1 MKKKSKGYKAGG
13 RIKAKGMMKGGM
25 MKAKG
30 MKAGGKMPMSK
41 DPKTGQMVPT
51 FAMDG
56 KGKMM
61 GGGKVRMTP
70 KGMSAGGAVAAVNKD
85 MKKKSKGMAK
95 GGVVKSKMGSKGGAK
110 GGKTVARG
118 SGAARPQKFGKNG

>member
-1 MKKKSKGYKAGG
+1 MKKKSKGYARGG
-13 RIKAKGMMKGGM
+13 KTMKPKGMNT
-25 MKAKG
+25 
-30 MKAGGKMPMSK
+30 GGKMPMVEK
-41 DPKTGQMVPT
+41 DGKMVPT

-61 GGGKVRMTP
+61 GGGKVMMAP
-70 KGMSAGGAVAAVNKD
+70 KGMSAGGAVTAVSKD
-85 MKKKSKGMAK
+85 MKK
-95 GGVVKSKMGSKGGAK
+95 KGGAK

>member
-13 RIKAKGMMKGGM
+13 KIKAKGMKKGGRA

-30 MKAGGKMPMSK
+30 MAAGGRAMKSKGYSTGGKAKMPMSK

-70 KGMSAGGAVAAVNKD
+70 KMMAGGGLTGALKAD
-85 MKKKSKGMAK
+85 MKKANQGGMMKPKMGTK
-95 GGVVKSKMGSKGGAK
+95 GGVKGGRRK
-110 GGKTVARG
+110 G
-118 SGAARPQKFGKNG
+118 